1 MTVTAEIE
9 TRYRSNVLTVPI
21 ASVTSRL
28 PKEKEKKDLKMAAL
42 DDSPAKN
49 STSGKTNSTASSSGG
64 TNSSP
69 SNGTNST
76 ASDKK
81 SKEPPKPIE
90 VVFSV
95 NGERAKMVPVK
106 IGISDDTY
114 WEITEGLKE
123 GDEIVSGGFRAI
135 SRDLE
140 EGKKVKKGPPPGEK
154 DKEKEEKTN

>member
-1 MTVTAEIE
+1 
-9 TRYRSNVLTVPI
+9 
-21 ASVTSRL
+21 L
-28 PKEKEKKDLKMAAL
+28 PKQKEKKDLKMAAL
-42 DDSPAKN
+42 DDPPAKN
-49 STSGKTNSTASSSGG
+49 SSGKTNSETSSSGG
-64 TNSSP
+64 AKTDTNSMSP
-69 SNGTNST
+69 NGTNST

-90 VVFSV
+90 VIFSV

-106 IGISDDTY
+106 IGISDDSY

-140 EGKKVKKGPPPGEK
+140 DGKKVKKGPPPGEK
-154 DKEKEEKTN
+154 DKEKEEKSN